1 MSELQGGLF
10 VLLAVGATAVVLM
23 RDPLRQALLVGI
35 YGLLLALLFFAL
47 QAPDVALSQIVVCTV
62 AVPVMI
68 LLTLAKVAGHERDEK
83 QDEEAEARTGGERE

>member
-1 MSELQGGLF
+1 MKELQGGLF
-10 VLLAVGATAVVLM
+10 VLLAVGGTAVVLM

-35 YGLLLALLFFAL
+35 YGLLLALLFFVL

-68 LLTLAKVAGHERDEK
+68 LLTLAKVHGHEHDDEHEK
-83 QDEEAEARTGGERE
+83 TPSSGDRG

>member
-1 MSELQGGLF
+1 VKELQAGLF
-10 VLLAVGATAVVLM
+10 VLLAVGGLAVVVM

-35 YGLLLALLFFAL
+35 YGLLLALLFFVL

-68 LLTLAKVAGHERDEK
+68 LLTLAKVRGREHDKEQERSS
-83 QDEEAEARTGGERE
+83 GGDRE

>member
-1 MSELQGGLF
+1 MKELQGGLL
-10 VLLAVGATAVVLM
+10 VLLIVGGTAVVLM

-47 QAPDVALSQIVVCTV
+47 GAPDVALSQIVVCTV

-68 LLTLAKVAGHERDEK
+68 LLTLAKVSGHERDDEQK
-83 QDEEAEARTGGERE
+83 QKTSSGGERE

>member
-1 MSELQGGLF
+1 VKELQAGLF

-35 YGLLLALLFFAL
+35 YGLLLALLFFVL

-68 LLTLAKVAGHERDEK
+68 LLTLAKIRGHADDERK
-83 QDEEAEARTGGERE
+83 TPSGGDRE

>member
-1 MSELQGGLF
+1 MKELQAGLF

-35 YGLLLALLFFAL
+35 YGLLLALLFFVL

-68 LLTLAKVAGHERDEK
+68 LLTLAKIRGHADDERK
-83 QDEEAEARTGGERE
+83 TPSGGDRE